1 MKRDPRLHGLTTD
14 HHHALRLA
22 FRVRTECAAGRASAA
37 LAAEVADAFA
47 SELSAHF
54 AVEEDVLLPAL
65 SSAGEGALVDRTLCE
80 HGQLRELAASAA
92 RGETDHLAAFAALL
106 HDHVRFEENELF
118 VACERALPDA
128 VLEEARQRAPKE
140 RRR

>member
-22 FRVRTECAAGRASAA
+22 FRVKTECAAGRATAD
-37 LAAEVADAFA
+37 LAAGVAAAYDA
-47 SELSAHF
+47 ELRPHF
-54 AVEEDVLLPAL
+54 EVEEHVLLPAL
-65 SSAGEGALVDRTLCE
+65 ATAGAQVLVARTLAE
-80 HGQLRELAASAA
+80 HATLRAMAAAA
-92 RGETDHLAAFAALL
+92 GSGETGGLADFARLL

-118 VACERALPDA
+118 PACEAGWVDPFGW
-128 VLEEARQRAPKE
+128 